1 MTPQAVYIGIDVSK
15 ARLDVAVH
23 PTGQRWQVPN
33 DPDGIA
39 DLVNR
44 VQELLPER
52 IVLEATG
59 GLEVP
64 TVAALGSLGLPVV
77 AVNPRQARDFA
88 RATGRLAKTD
98 ALDASVL
105 AQFGAVINPAVR
117 PLRDDAARR
126 LAALLAR
133 RRQVL
138 GMRVAEHHRLAATR
152 EDDLRADIREHLRW
166 LDKRLEGLD
175 GELRDQVRAS
185 PFWRAKDDLL
195 RSVPGVGP
203 VLSVTLLAEVP
214 ELGTLGHKQIAAL
227 VGVAPINRD
236 SGTMRGRRTTS
247 GGRAAVR
254 AALFMATIA
263 AVRCNPSLRL
273 RYEHLLH
280 VGKPKKVALVACMH
294 TLVRTLNAML
304 RHMRPWQLPSA
315 VEA

>member
-1 MTPQAVYIGIDVSK
+1 MTTQAVCIGIDVSK
-15 ARLDVAVH
+15 AMLDVAVH

-39 DLVNR
+39 DLVSR
-44 VQELLPER
+44 LQELVPER

-64 TVAALGSLGLPVV
+64 AVAALGSVGLPVV

-138 GMRVAEHHRLAATR
+138 GMRVAEHNRLAATR

-166 LDKRLEGLD
+166 LDKRLDGLD
-175 GELRDQVRAS
+175 GELRDHVRAS
-185 PFWRAKDDLL
+185 PLWRAKDDLL

-254 AALFMATIA
+254 AALFMATVA
-263 AVRCNPSLRL
+263 AVRFNPSLRL
-273 RYEHLLH
+273 RYQHLLQA
-280 VGKPKKVALVACMH
+280 GKAKKVALVACMH

-304 RHMRPWQLPSA
+304 RHMRPWQLPFV

>member
-1 MTPQAVYIGIDVSK
+1 M
-15 ARLDVAVH
+15 LDVAVH

-39 DLVNR
+39 DLVSR
-44 VQELLPER
+44 LQELVPER

-64 TVAALGSLGLPVV
+64 AVAALGSVGLPVV

-138 GMRVAEHHRLAATR
+138 GMRVAEHNRLAATR

-166 LDKRLEGLD
+166 LDKRLDGLD
-175 GELRDQVRAS
+175 GELRDHVRAS
-185 PFWRAKDDLL
+185 PLWRAKDDLL

-236 SGTMRGRRTTS
+236 SGTMRGRRTTG

-254 AALFMATIA
+254 AALFMATVA
-263 AVRCNPSLRL
+263 AVRFNPILRL
-273 RYEHLLH
+273 RYQHLLQA
-280 VGKPKKVALVACMH
+280 GKPKKVALVACMH

-304 RHMRPWQLPSA
+304 RHMRPWQLPA